1 MGEKEARDRSMKQN
15 KNDYVTIGADGTML
29 VRGASKP
36 ASEPAGET
44 ADIAYRLPRLAAE
57 AMAGMTSAHAGNA
70 PARAEIDP
78 ASASGG
84 ESDSEG
90 EDIADHVED
99 ARPVALVLAHG
110 KTAKRLLQD
119 VSDAGFAACAVYT
132 KDRRLDPYLRFARD
146 TVCLGDVYSDALFG
160 NGYAVLNAAEAS
172 GATVIL
178 LSDEALPLAEV
189 DSFLA
194 RATARGLLVF
204 RTMSSE
210 APTLGWIP
218 CTTDKVLEEGDDDEE
233 SWRRCPHCGLT
244 FDRRSVIAGRCICP
258 SCGGYMRM
266 SSTERINDLLDS
278 GSFVEW
284 NRTMPEVDPLGFP
297 GYREKLA
304 EQHERTGLQ
313 EAVRTGEGRIA
324 GLHAAIAFMD
334 SQFFMGSMGSIVG
347 EKITRM
353 IERATDER
361 LPVVIFTASG
371 GARMQEGLLSL
382 MQMAKVSCA
391 LSRHGQ
397 AGLPYVAVLTDPTTG
412 GVTASFAMQ
421 GDIILAEPG
430 ALVGFAGQ
438 RVIRDTIRQELP
450 DGFQTA
456 EFALQHGL
464 IDAIVPRD
472 QLRDRLAHILAI
484 HLSTAEQSAVGP
496 GTREILVDYGKVCE
510 NLERGTD
517 TYNSVTFGVLEPV
530 RPPLSETAGWG
541 THVLK
546 RRLSAFVEQV
556 DRRRNAASL
565 RRLQNAMRGGQFDSE
580 VDGSLAGSPD
590 EVVVEGPNRA
600 WESVQLARNTHRP
613 TAHAYID
620 AFVDGFMEL
629 HGDRM
634 FGDDGAV
641 VCGIGWIGGRAV
653 TVVSQEKGADLS
665 ERIERNFGC
674 PQPEGYRKSLRIMR
688 QAEKFNRPIVCLV
701 DTQGAFCGMEAEERG
716 QGNAIADNLIALAGL
731 RVPVV
736 SVLVGEGGSG
746 GALAFAVADRVAM
759 QEHAVYSVLS
769 PEGFA
774 SILWKDRTRA
784 PEAASVMK
792 MSAHEACSLGVVD
805 DVLSEGPA
813 PAHENPQVAARN
825 IRDYL
830 VTTLDELCDVP
841 LDKLLKARYERF
853 GRF

>member
-1 MGEKEARDRSMKQN
+1 MKQN
-15 KNDYVTIGADGTML
+15 KHDYITIGADGTML

-36 ASEPAGET
+36 VSEPAGET
-44 ADIAYRLPRLAAE
+44 VDIAYRLPRLAAE
-57 AMAGMTSAHAGNA
+57 ITTGMSSSHVGKTSASVT
-70 PARAEIDP
+70 DDL

-84 ESDSEG
+84 ESDSKR

-99 ARPVALVLAHG
+99 MRPVALVLAHG
-110 KTAKRLLQD
+110 KTAKHLLQA
-119 VSDAGFAACAVYT
+119 VSDAGFASCAVYT
-132 KDRRLDPYLRFARD
+132 KDRRLDSYLRVAQD
-146 TVCLGDVYSDALFG
+146 TVCLGDVYSDALFS
-160 NGYAVLNAAEAS
+160 NGYAVLNAAEAC
-172 GATVIL
+172 GAAVIL
-178 LSDEALPLAEV
+178 LSDEALQLADV

-194 RATARGLLVF
+194 RAAVRGLLVF
-204 RTMSSE
+204 RTMSPD

-218 CTTDKVLEEGDDDEE
+218 CTTDKVLEEGEDGDDA
-233 SWRRCPHCGLT
+233 WRRCPHCGLT
-244 FDRRSVIAGRCICP
+244 FDWQSVIANRCICP
-258 SCGGYMRM
+258 SCGGYLRM

-284 NRTMPEVDPLGFP
+284 NRIMPEVDPLEFP

-304 EQHERTGLQ
+304 EQHDRTGLQ
-313 EAVRTGEGRIA
+313 EAVRTGEGCIA
-324 GLHAAIAFMD
+324 GLRTAIAFMD

-353 IERATDER
+353 VERATDEH
-361 LPVVIFTASG
+361 LPAVIFTASG

-382 MQMAKVSCA
+382 MQMAKVSSA

-421 GDIILAEPG
+421 GDVILAEPG

-438 RVIRDTIRQELP
+438 RVIKDTIRQELP
-450 DGFQTA
+450 AGFQTA
-456 EFALQHGL
+456 EFALEHGL

-484 HLSTAEQSAVGP
+484 HLSTTIQGSLEP

-530 RPPLSETAGWG
+530 RPPLSEAAGWG
-541 THVLK
+541 PHVLK
-546 RRLSAFVEQV
+546 RHLSAFVEQV
-556 DRRRNAASL
+556 DRRRNAVSL
-565 RRLQNAMRGGQFDSE
+565 KRLQNAMRGGQFDSE

-613 TAHAYID
+613 TACAYID
-620 AFVDGFMEL
+620 AFVDGFIEL
-629 HGDRM
+629 HGDRA
-634 FGDDGAV
+634 FGDDCAV
-641 VCGIGWIGGRAV
+641 VCGIGWIHGRAV
-653 TVVSQEKGADLS
+653 TVVSQEKGTDLK
-665 ERIERNFGC
+665 ERIDRNFGC
-674 PQPEGYRKSLRIMR
+674 PQPEGYRKSLRVMR

-736 SVLVGEGGSG
+736 SVLIGEGGSG

-792 MSAHEACSLGVVD
+792 MSAHEACALGVVD
-805 DVLSEGPA
+805 DVLSEGPS
-813 PAHENPQVAARN
+813 PAHENPQVATQN
-825 IRDYL
+825 VYDYL
-830 VTTLDELCDVP
+830 VATLDELCDVP

-853 GRF
+853 GKF